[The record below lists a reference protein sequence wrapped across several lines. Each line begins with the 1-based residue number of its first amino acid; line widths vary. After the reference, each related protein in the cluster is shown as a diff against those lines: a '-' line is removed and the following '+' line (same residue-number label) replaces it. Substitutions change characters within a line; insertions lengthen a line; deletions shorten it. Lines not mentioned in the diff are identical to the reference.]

1 MDLLG
6 HPTNSFGVSS
16 DSGVLRLDEGWLS
29 LPTLYHTHLVVWS
42 LGGRSAK
49 APRLRESWDKS
60 GPSSRQPRVLLLDAF
75 CRQIHICIPSR
86 TRCWFLAYISLF
98 PRFRNQNSSM
108 IATASHIVSQ
118 GPAMC
123 PTPNWALYLVHQ
135 PRRTSALHGQF
146 CRVWFLH
153 PHPRS
158 QEWSAFQKQNSK
170 GIPYF

>member
-1 MDLLG
+1 MTKDGCPSPHCTTHTWLYGAWAAGPLR
-6 HPTNSFGVSS
+6 PP
-16 DSGVLRLDEGWLS
+16 DSG
-29 LPTLYHTHLVVWS
+29 S
-42 LGGRSAK
+42 LGTNLDPHPGS
-49 APRLRESWDKS
+49 P
-60 GPSSRQPRVLLLDAF
+60 VLLLDAL